1 MAKKS
6 GDINVLNKY
15 FLSKMTTCK
24 VSCCPQLKFFAYS
37 RVRSTYKYNK
47 NRDPTMRQA
56 VAFKSLKTME
66 NYKNIT
72 SKVATVAYDMRGGC
86 LRDVRARVL

>member
-1 MAKKS
+1 
-6 GDINVLNKY
+6 
-15 FLSKMTTCK
+15 
-24 VSCCPQLKFFAYS
+24 
-37 RVRSTYKYNK
+37 
-47 NRDPTMRQA
+47 MRQA

-66 NYKNIT
+66 NYKKIA